1 MTWKLLLTAVCG
13 AALLAAAS
21 DVQSDTQLRAMV
33 DELAR
38 AKTMQLSTLD
48 KPYFVQYT
56 ASDSEQAFIR
66 ASLGGLLSS
75 SRAHLR
81 QPRLEVR
88 VGDYKFDNTNSI
100 FSGMPALG
108 LLPIDDDYH
117 AIRTELWLSTDGL
130 YKAAVDQITRKR
142 NSLRDVMEPEDTP
155 DLAPA
160 KTVRVIEPPARLNF
174 DQKRWETI
182 IRDVSAR
189 FCAHPD
195 IATSSVQLR
204 AVSST
209 YRLANSEGTALRIPQ
224 EFSEIEIRALAIAPD
239 GKHVWNHQFATV
251 PEPSELPNEQ
261 QLTKIVDGIASETDA
276 LSKAPAAEDYTGPV
290 LFEGEAAPEVMAQIL
305 TDAARLERKP
315 VAPQGASNPALG
327 MLESVW
333 IARMG
338 SKVAPEWMTIID
350 DPSQQKFHGTALAGA
365 YQVDDQGVPAQRVTI
380 VDKGT
385 LKGFLLSREPVG
397 QFNGSNGHGRL
408 PGGFGTEAAVLGNV
422 FVQADQPFSEAQM
435 KTRLVDKVKLAGL
448 KYGIIIR
455 RLDFPSTANFEE
467 LQSMARQLEKS
478 GYSRTLNSPIL
489 AYRVYPDGH
498 EELVRGA
505 RFREFS
511 ARDLRDVDAASDKP
525 YVLNYVTNGS
535 SFDLADSGADVTTS
549 SVVCPSLLFE
559 SLDLARA
566 EDERGKPPV
575 VPPPPF
581 AGY

>member
-1 MTWKLLLTAVCG
+1 MRGRFLTVAVLMAIPG
-13 AALLAAAS
+13 LAS
-21 DVQSDTQLRAMV
+21 DIQSDTQLRAMV

-56 ASDSEQAFIR
+56 SSDSEQSFIR

-100 FSGMPALG
+100 FSGTPSLG
-108 LLPIDDDYH
+108 LLPLDDDYQ
-117 AIRTELWLSTDGL
+117 AIRTEFWLSTDGL

-142 NSLRDVMEPEDTP
+142 NALRDVMEPENTP

-160 KTVRVIEPPARLNF
+160 KPVQVIEPPARLSF

-182 IRDVSAR
+182 IRDLSAR

-209 YRLANSEGTALRIPQ
+209 YRLANSEGTVVRIPQ
-224 EFSEIEIRALAIAPD
+224 EFSQIEIRALAIAPD
-239 GKHVWNHQFATV
+239 GKHVWNHQFVAV
-251 PEPSELPNEQ
+251 LEPSELPSEQ
-261 QLTKIVDGIASETDA
+261 QLTQIADNIANETDS
-276 LSKAPAAEDYTGPV
+276 LSKASAAEDYTGPV

-305 TDAARLERKP
+305 ADAARLERKP
-315 VAPQGASNPALG
+315 VAPQGTSNPALG

-333 IARMG
+333 ITRMG
-338 SKVAPEWMTIID
+338 SKVAPEWMTIVD
-350 DPSQQKFHGTALAGA
+350 DPGQQKFHGTVLAGG

-385 LKGFLLSREPVG
+385 LKNFLLSREPVG

-408 PGGFGTEAAVLGNV
+408 PGGFGAEAAVLGNV
-422 FVQADQPFSEAQM
+422 FVQADQPFSEA
-435 KTRLVDKVKLAGL
+435 KLRARLIDKVKLAGL
-448 KYGIIIR
+448 KYGMIVR

-467 LQSMARQLEKS
+467 LQSMARQLQKS
-478 GYSRTLNSPIL
+478 GYSRTLNSPLL

-498 EELVRGA
+498 EELVRGV

-511 ARDLRDVDAASDKP
+511 ARDLRDVDAASEKP

-535 SFDLADSGADVTTS
+535 SFNLADSDADVTTS

-575 VPPPPF
+575 VPPPTL
-581 AGY
+581 AGQ

>member
-1 MTWKLLLTAVCG
+1 MRGRFFAIAVLV
-13 AALLAAAS
+13 AVPVLAS
-21 DVQSDTQLRAMV
+21 DIQNDTQLRAMV

-38 AKTMQLSTLD
+38 AKTIQLSTLE
-48 KPYFVQYT
+48 KPYFIQYT
-56 ASDSEQAFIR
+56 SSDSEQAFLR

-81 QPRLEVR
+81 QPRLEIR

-100 FSGMPALG
+100 FSGTPSLG
-108 LLPIDDDYH
+108 LLPIDDDYQ

-130 YKAAVDQITRKR
+130 YKAALDQITRKR
-142 NSLRDVMEPEDTP
+142 NALRDVMEPENTP

-160 KTVRVIEPPARLNF
+160 KPVQVIAPPAQLGFN
-174 DQKRWETI
+174 QKRWETI
-182 IRDVSAR
+182 IRDLSAH

-195 IATSSVQLR
+195 IATSSVQVR

-209 YRLANSEGTALRIPQ
+209 YRLANSEGTVVRIPQ
-224 EFSEIEIRALAIAPD
+224 EFTELEIRTLAIAPD
-239 GKHVWNHQFATV
+239 GKHVWNHQFVTV
-251 PEPSELPNEQ
+251 PDPSELPSEQ
-261 QLTKIVDGIASETDA
+261 QLTKIVDGVASETDA

-290 LFEGEAAPEVMAQIL
+290 LFEGEAAAQLMAQVL

-333 IARMG
+333 ITRMG
-338 SKVAPEWMTIID
+338 SKVAPEWMTIVD
-350 DPSQQKFHGTALAGA
+350 DPRQQKFHGTVLAGA

-408 PGGFGTEAAVLGNV
+408 PGGFGAEAAVPGNV
-422 FVQADQPFSEAQM
+422 FVQADQPFSEAKM
-435 KTRLVDKVKLAGL
+435 KARLIDKIKLAGL
-448 KYGIIIR
+448 KYGLIVR

-525 YVLNYVTNGS
+525 YVLNYVTNVS
-535 SFDLADSGADVTTS
+535 SFNLADSGADVTTS
-549 SVVCPSLLFE
+549 SVICPSLLFE

-566 EDERGKPPV
+566 EDERAKPPM
-575 VPPPPF
+575 VPPPPL
-581 AGY
+581 AGQ